1 MCLVIEDYIYYFRY
15 LAGFVGHSVDI
26 INWYN
31 LEKFACI
38 QAVLLYKAFV
48 DKDFCSTGV
57 N

>member
-1 MCLVIEDYIYYFRY
+1 MCLVIENYIYYFRY

-26 INWYN
+26 VDWYG

-38 QAVLLYKAFV
+38 QAVFLYKAFV
-48 DKDFCSTGV
+48 EDFCSTGV